1 MRKRFGF
8 LIGLAALAGSAALL
22 AMMLGHV
29 AHNDIGLSRLAIRH
43 SALIASAVI
52 AMFIVA

>member
-1 MRKRFGF
+1 MRIRLGL
-8 LIGLAALAGSAALL
+8 LIGLAALAGSAALV

-29 AHNDIGLSRLAIRH
+29 AHNDIGLTRMAIRH